1 MAAAVASRN
10 APTAAWARRAWYMS
24 TSVSSNAD
32 RGTGRLYARRYMAAA
47 VPSRPTVHARN
58 PGGLMPTKRIFD
70 MVIIVTLLARPAF
83 GLVKMAAARHSTHP
97 GLLGTAG
104 QAVQVMA

>member
-1 MAAAVASRN
+1 
-10 APTAAWARRAWYMS
+10 
-24 TSVSSNAD
+24 
-32 RGTGRLYARRYMAAA
+32 
-47 VPSRPTVHARN
+47 
-58 PGGLMPTKRIFD
+58 MPTKRIFD